1 MGAPETKR
9 APLVNALAF
18 SVHIFT
24 ASGAVLALFALIAAV
39 ERAWPQMF
47 LLLGATLLVD
57 GIDGIMARRL
67 DVAARL
73 PRWSG
78 DVLDLVVDYLTY
90 VFIPAFV
97 VVWSD
102 LLPGP
107 MSVPCAIA
115 IIISGALY
123 FADRRMKMD
132 GNYFRGFP
140 AVWNVPVFY
149 LLLLKPDP
157 WIATAAIALLAIT
170 TFLPVPFVHPFRVV
184 RLRVLTLSLLALWSV
199 LAAIALWRDMMPGP
213 WITAGLCAIAL
224 YFLAAGL
231 VRSPKPEVQPN
242 DATSH

>member
-1 MGAPETKR
+1 MRVPETSGS
-9 APLVNALAF
+9 ASLANALAF

-24 ASGAVLALFALIAAV
+24 ASGAVLALFALIAAI

-47 LLLGATLLVD
+47 LLLGAALLVD
-57 GIDGIMARRL
+57 GIDGMFARRL
-67 DVAARL
+67 DVATRL

-123 FADRRMKMD
+123 FADREMKTKD
-132 GNYFRGFP
+132 NYFSGFP

-149 LLLLKPDP
+149 LLLLRPP
-157 WIATAAIALLAIT
+157 APIAAAGIMVLAAA
-170 TFLPVPFVHPFRVV
+170 TFLPVPFVHPFRVKQ
-184 RLRVLTLSLLALWSV
+184 LRALTVLLLVAWAV
-199 LAAIALWRDMMPGP
+199 LAAFALWRDMAPGP
-213 WITAGLCAIAL
+213 FVTGALCAIAI
-224 YFLAAGL
+224 YFLGVGL
-231 VRSPKPEVQPN
+231 FRRS
-242 DATSH
+242 D

>member
-1 MGAPETKR
+1 MHAPEPKS
-9 APLVNALAF
+9 PLLANAAAF
-18 SVHIFT
+18 GVHIFT

-47 LLLGATLLVD
+47 LLLGAALFID
-57 GIDGIMARRL
+57 GIDGLIARRL

-102 LLPGP
+102 LIHPLLA
-107 MSVPCAIA
+107 VPCAAA

-123 FADRRMKMD
+123 FADREMKTKD
-132 GNYFRGFP
+132 NFFRGFP

-149 LLLLKPDP
+149 LILLKPP
-157 WIATAAIALLAIT
+157 SVIAAGAIVLLAAA
-170 TFLPVPFVHPFRVV
+170 TFVPIPFVHPLRVK
-184 RLRVLTLSLLALWSV
+184 RLRVLTISLLVIWAI
-199 LAAIALWRDMMPGP
+199 LASITLARDMMPGP
-213 WITAGLCAIAL
+213 WITAALCAIAL
-224 YFLAAGL
+224 YFLGAGL
-231 VRSPKPEVQPN
+231 MRERNV
-242 DATSH
+242 

>member
-1 MGAPETKR
+1 MPDPETKPA
-9 APLVNALAF
+9 APFADALAF

-47 LLLGATLLVD
+47 LLLGLALLVD
-57 GIDGIMARRL
+57 GIDGMIARHL

-102 LLPGP
+102 LIHPLL
-107 MSVPCAIA
+107 SVPCAVA

-123 FADRRMKMD
+123 FADRDMKTKD
-132 GNYFRGFP
+132 NFFRGFP

-149 LLLLKPDP
+149 LVLLKPP
-157 WIATAAIALLAIT
+157 SVIAAGAVVLLTVA
-170 TFLPVPFVHPFRVV
+170 TFVPIPFVHPSRV
-184 RLRVLTLSLLALWSV
+184 RQGRVIT
-199 LAAIALWRDMMPGP
+199 IALLVVWCILACVTLLRDMMPGP

-224 YFLAAGL
+224 YFLGAGIL
-231 VRSPKPEVQPN
+231 RRT
-242 DATSH
+242 DA